1 MSSAF
6 ETAQLESG
14 PGFHGGKPTGGSA
27 DASISRK
34 VDRLTKA
41 VYALGLLSL
50 ILLGISIAAI
60 AIANDSKDSSS
71 SGSSIRLST
80 SPDSSSSVPLFETQG
95 YWTGAPELPVP
106 SLTDH
111 IVVADYDGNYT
122 SSAWILGGAVPRD
135 NGTQTVIDTVYEF
148 DSLTAEFKP
157 RKPMPTPRY
166 RFAAALLDNKIYV
179 TGGLSAPDDA
189 DAVTIVPGTAIY
201 DIPTDTWTNVPT
213 ASPATPRTDSCMT
226 PAGGKLILAGGYSQ
240 GYEQTLASAE
250 QFDPSTNTWSP
261 LPSDMPS
268 PRGDLACSS
277 LSAAPNAHQIG
288 NLTENGGAD
297 LAVFIGGYYDP
308 TNNFSPGAFVTTV
321 EQYNPATEEWT
332 TLAPVLHPRGD
343 KAVCRLPSNRLL
355 LLGGETTVD
364 NRNEVASNLGAMYI
378 PGESD
383 DDNSIGTWVSV
394 TPMPFGRFRFGCAYL
409 PGGHGVYT
417 FGGATTSICETDAST
432 GDTVCT
438 KRGGSET
445 VFKFVTDEEK
455 ADVFLNASEE

>member
-50 ILLGISIAAI
+50 ILLGISTAAI

-111 IVVADYDGNYT
+111 IVVADYD
-122 SSAWILGGAVPRD
+122 ALL
-135 NGTQTVIDTVYEF
+135 Q
-148 DSLTAEFKP
+148 SLSPE
-157 RKPMPTPRY
+157 KPMPTPRY

-409 PGGHGVYT
+409 PGGHGVYN
-417 FGGATTSICETDAST
+417 IWWCHDQYM
-432 GDTVCT
+432 
-438 KRGGSET
+438 
-445 VFKFVTDEEK
+445 
-455 ADVFLNASEE
+455 